1 MPFLSSTQWPQ
12 VAGSPLLYGVS
23 LCLISS
29 LLETGLTRCP
39 LTVRPA
45 WHVQPLGTDSSVPSS
60 WPSAA
65 SRDPRPG
72 AAGGLG
78 EPGLGRPASLAP
90 AGPSSGSLC
99 VSHTGPACVTGGGPG
114 PRGQRQG
121 CRVRLE
127 GTGTQARRSRPRTG
141 VGTGGQVVQ
150 PPPPGLPDSLRTRS
164 SLSTS
169 VPTPRDA
176 HPPGTRC
183 GPRTSTPF
191 SPHVGPR
198 PPSPKASLP
207 LPPRL
212 LAPTPQAARQ
222 PSPPAVPS
230 RVPLLRSLSVS
241 PKAFPEIRTHAR
253 PAMLTPTH
261 KPTATP
267 CAHPPHTQPRTPCPP
282 QSYLQRH
289 LPLLAEVR
297 LVADQHHQDL
307 PRGELLL
314 QLLQPLLSLAEG
326 LLQTGT
332 K

>member
-1 MPFLSSTQWPQ
+1 MSHFQLAGDRADPLPPNGETRMARAAPGNRLLRPLFVAKRCFSGSQAGGGRGAGGARSGEASFPGTCGPFLW
-12 VAGSPLLYGVS
+12 VPLRFPHGP
-23 LCLISS
+23 
-29 LLETGLTRCP
+29 GLRDGGRARAQGTAP
-39 LTVRPA
+39 GLQSAPGGDGHPGKAEPA
-45 WHVQPLGTDSSVPSS
+45 QDWCWDRGPS
-60 WPSAA
+60 
-65 SRDPRPG
+65 G
-72 AAGGLG
+72 AA
-78 EPGLGRPASLAP
+78 
-90 AGPSSGSLC
+90 
-99 VSHTGPACVTGGGPG
+99 
-114 PRGQRQG
+114 
-121 CRVRLE
+121 
-127 GTGTQARRSRPRTG
+127 
-141 VGTGGQVVQ
+141 
-150 PPPPGLPDSLRTRS
+150 PPPGLPDSLRTRS